1 MSQTFN
7 IRNSFIGGGITAID
21 NREISADNLINAT
34 EAIPVGVAATAAAAG
49 EMVMPTGHGFTDGQT
64 VCVSGTFGAYY
75 NGVVS
80 LAGANTIT
88 VSGGAGD
95 ALPVTGA
102 VVVSLQVEIDLGV
115 LGTNVVALSMG
126 GDIALC
132 LTLEAAAA
140 VSLAKSTAANGAYQ
154 WDSGNGET
162 NPITGDA
169 IVKAHCYNLGIVA
182 GNATIMVGYNND

>member
-1 MSQTFN
+1 MSQTFS
-7 IRNSFIGGGITAID
+7 IRNSFIGGGITAIN
-21 NREISADNLINAT
+21 NREITVDNLINAT
-34 EAIPVGVAATAAAAG
+34 EAIPVGVAATAGSAG
-49 EMVMPTGHGFTDGQT
+49 VMAMPTGHGFTDGQV

-75 NGVVS
+75 NGIVS
-80 LAGANTIT
+80 SAGANAIT
-88 VSGGAGD
+88 VASGAGD
-95 ALPVTGA
+95 ALPTSGA

-115 LGTNVVALSMG
+115 LGTNVGALSIG

-132 LTLEAAAA
+132 ITLEAAAA

-169 IVKAHCYNLGIVA
+169 IVKAHCYNRGIVA
-182 GNATIMVGYNND
+182 GTATIMVGYDND

>member
-1 MSQTFN
+1 
-7 IRNSFIGGGITAID
+7 RNSFIGGGIQAIN
-21 NREISADNLINAT
+21 NRDITVDNLINAT
-34 EAIPVGVAATAAAAG
+34 ESIPVGIAATAGAAG
-49 EMVMPTGHGFTDGQT
+49 VMTMPTGHGFTDGQV

-75 NGVVS
+75 NGTVS
-80 LAGANTIT
+80 ESGANLIT

-95 ALPVTGA
+95 ALPVSGA

-115 LGTNVVALSMG
+115 LGTNVAALSMG
-126 GDIALC
+126 ADIAL
-132 LTLEAAAA
+132 LTTLEAAAS
-140 VSLAKSTAANGAYQ
+140 VCLAKSTIANGAYQ

-182 GNATIMVGYNND
+182 GTATIMVGYNND